1 MHHIILSVGLLIFA
15 AHALNFI
22 FKKTYIPDVL
32 ILIIFGILLGPI
44 FHIIMPQDFGRVGQ
58 VITTIALVVILF
70 ESGCSLD
77 FKVLVRSFKT

>member
-32 ILIIFGILLGPI
+32 ILIIL
-44 FHIIMPQDFGRVGQ
+44 
-58 VITTIALVVILF
+58 
-70 ESGCSLD
+70 ESY
-77 FKVLVRSFKT
+77 